1 MASNPAEDI
10 PAQHVAMLATVQ
22 RMRLGLLVG
31 NLIEARAARDVLQG
45 LHAAHIALE
54 ETALIPKLP
63 ASARWSAKIYLAE
76 HAKLGAMLGEWREI
90 LARQPDRLD
99 PPEQRLTLLDASAPL
114 QHLLE
119 HHFEREEKGLLIE
132 TRR

>member
-1 MASNPAEDI
+1 MVSNPAEDI
-10 PAQHVAMLATVQ
+10 PAQHVAMLAAVQ
-22 RMRLGLLVG
+22 RMRLGLLAGDLV
-31 NLIEARAARDVLQG
+31 EARAARDLLQG
-45 LHAAHIALE
+45 LHAAHIGLE

-63 ASARWSAKIYLAE
+63 TSARWSAKVYLAE
-76 HAKLGAMLGEWREI
+76 HAKLSAMLGEWREI

-99 PPEQRLTLLDASAPL
+99 PPEQRLVLLDASAPL

-132 TRR
+132 ARQ

>member
-10 PAQHVAMLATVQ
+10 PAQHVAMLGALR

-31 NLIEARAARDVLQG
+31 DLAEARAARDVLQS

-63 ASARWSAKIYLAE
+63 GSARWSAKVYLAE
-76 HAKLGAMLGEWREI
+76 HAKLSAMLGDWREI
-90 LARQPDRLD
+90 LAQQPDRID

>member
-1 MASNPAEDI
+1 MVSNPAEDI
-10 PAQHVAMLATVQ
+10 PAQHVAMLAAVQ
-22 RMRLGLLVG
+22 RMRLGLLAGDLV
-31 NLIEARAARDVLQG
+31 EARAARDLLQG
-45 LHAAHIALE
+45 LHAAHIGLE

-63 ASARWSAKIYLAE
+63 TSARWSAKVYLAE
-76 HAKLGAMLGEWREI
+76 HAKLSAMLGECREI

-99 PPEQRLTLLDASAPL
+99 PPEQRLVLLDASAPL

-132 TRR
+132 ARQ

>member
-1 MASNPAEDI
+1 MVSNPDEDI
-10 PAQHVAMLATVQ
+10 PAQHVAMLAAVQ

-31 NLIEARAARDVLQG
+31 DLVEARAARDELQG

-54 ETALIPKLP
+54 ESALIPKLP
-63 ASARWSAKIYLAE
+63 SSARWSAKVYLAE
-76 HAKLGAMLGEWREI
+76 HAKLSAMLGEWREI
-90 LARQPDRLD
+90 LARQPDRLA
-99 PPEQRLTLLDASAPL
+99 PPEQRLALLDASAPL

-132 TRR
+132 IRR